1 MNSEK
6 NVIEDSGIFG
16 YGDLDKPVSRAS
28 RVPKA
33 LFIGAATVIILAGI
47 QAASILV
54 GPLLLA
60 LFLAIVLLVPLR
72 WLQQRGVPHFLAFTI
87 VMVCSIALFSG
98 ILYFIGGS
106 MYNFIGQIPAITK
119 QVDVKYKQFQVQ
131 LERQFGDLIGN
142 LQEPK
147 NGQEEP
153 QPGQPIEPVPSEP
166 LAPAPVPP
174 EIVPPVVAPKPA
186 ITDEAIDPDSAEPP
200 ESDTEGTDE
209 SHEATPTPVVGEGI
223 TPLSPEERDDL
234 IRRAEESQPSLFPL
248 DPQSAALWLTRIAL
262 YAQRMFEGGFL
273 VILFTVF
280 MLLEA
285 TNFPSKV
292 KRALG
297 KDSPINIEHFHRIA
311 EDVRRYLI
319 LKTVS
324 NLMSATAAFGVYHM
338 FGVEEAF
345 FWGIV
350 AFFMYYIPN
359 LGGTLAAIIPGLLI
373 FISNDVSWV
382 LLYALCLLTVECTIA
397 YGIEPK
403 LLGHGLRLSVLVI
416 ILSLFFWG
424 FMLGPIG
431 LFLAAPIMV
440 MIKIILQ
447 AFPETRWIA
456 IFLEGG
462 RAEKH

>member
-1 MNSEK
+1 MSNEK
-6 NVIEDSGIFG
+6 SGIIEDSGIFN
-16 YGDLDKPVSRAS
+16 YIDQEKPASRGA

-33 LFIGAATVIILAGI
+33 LVIGAAAVIILAGI
-47 QAASILV
+47 QAASGLV

-60 LFLAIVLLVPLR
+60 LFLAIILLVPLR

-87 VMVCSIALFSG
+87 VMICTIALFVG
-98 ILYFIGGS
+98 VMYLIANS
-106 MYNFIGQIPAITK
+106 MNNFIGKIPDLRDEIVVRYE
-119 QVDVKYKQFQVQ
+119 QLEQQ
-131 LERQFGDLIGN
+131 LERWGFMIGVVGDG
-142 LQEPK
+142 QVEP
-147 NGQEEP
+147 EP
-153 QPGQPIEPVPSEP
+153 DRTEP
-166 LAPAPVPP
+166 LPNGPVVPP
-174 EIVPPVVAPKPA
+174 SQPEVLPPALVPPPEMPG
-186 ITDEAIDPDSAEPP
+186 EAIDPEGAEPLDA
-200 ESDTEGTDE
+200 ESDEADQEIIEWDDVPPLLPEGL
-209 SHEATPTPVVGEGI
+209 GRFI
-223 TPLSPEERDDL
+223 EEM
-234 IRRAEESQPSLFPL
+234 EKEQPSLMAL
-248 DPQSAALWLTRIAL
+248 DPQVVTLWLARIAL
-262 YAQRMFEGGFL
+262 YARHMLEGGFL
-273 VILFTVF
+273 VLIFTIF

-285 TNFPSKV
+285 TNFPAKV

-297 KDSPINIEHFHRIA
+297 KDSPINVEHFHRIA
-311 EDVRRYLI
+311 DDVRRYLI
-319 LKTVS
+319 LKTLS
-324 NLMSATAAFGVYHM
+324 NLMSATAAFAVYWA
-338 FGVEEAF
+338 FGVPDAL

-373 FISNDVSWV
+373 FIQPENTIGTV
-382 LLYALCLLTVECTIA
+382 LLYAVVLLAVECAIA

-431 LFLAAPIMV
+431 LFLAAPIIV

-462 RAEKH
+462 RGEKH

>member
-1 MNSEK
+1 
-6 NVIEDSGIFG
+6 
-16 YGDLDKPVSRAS
+16 
-28 RVPKA
+28 
-33 LFIGAATVIILAGI
+33 
-47 QAASILV
+47 
-54 GPLLLA
+54 
-60 LFLAIVLLVPLR
+60 
-72 WLQQRGVPHFLAFTI
+72 
-87 VMVCSIALFSG
+87 
-98 ILYFIGGS
+98 
-106 MYNFIGQIPAITK
+106 
-119 QVDVKYKQFQVQ
+119 
-131 LERQFGDLIGN
+131 
-142 LQEPK
+142 
-147 NGQEEP
+147 
-153 QPGQPIEPVPSEP
+153 
-166 LAPAPVPP
+166 
-174 EIVPPVVAPKPA
+174 
-186 ITDEAIDPDSAEPP
+186 
-200 ESDTEGTDE
+200 
-209 SHEATPTPVVGEGI
+209 
-223 TPLSPEERDDL
+223 
-234 IRRAEESQPSLFPL
+234 
-248 DPQSAALWLTRIAL
+248 
-262 YAQRMFEGGFL
+262 
-273 VILFTVF
+273 
-280 MLLEA
+280 
-285 TNFPSKV
+285 
-292 KRALG
+292 
-297 KDSPINIEHFHRIA
+297 
-311 EDVRRYLI
+311 
-319 LKTVS
+319 
-324 NLMSATAAFGVYHM
+324 M